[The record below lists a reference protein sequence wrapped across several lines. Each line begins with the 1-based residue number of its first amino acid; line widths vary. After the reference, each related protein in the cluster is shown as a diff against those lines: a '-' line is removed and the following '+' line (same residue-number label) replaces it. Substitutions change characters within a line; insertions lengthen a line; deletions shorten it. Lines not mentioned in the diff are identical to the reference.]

1 MIDSTFTSDPTATVA
16 ILARL
21 LEAQR
26 LENDL
31 LDDQNQRMSGL
42 LAKLSHQLRG
52 PLSTVIGFGELVL
65 EEKAGPLTTTQ
76 RDYLDDVMASARRL
90 HGIIDHLLDQPALD
104 TGPGG

>member
-1 MIDSTFTSDPTATVA
+1 MIDSTFTSDPTSTVA

-21 LEAQR
+21 LETQR

-31 LDDQNQRMSGL
+31 LDDKNQRMSGL
-42 LAKLSHQLRG
+42 LAKLSHQL
-52 PLSTVIGFGELVL
+52 
-65 EEKAGPLTTTQ
+65 